1 MTGKL
6 AKEPG
11 RRRSQVERR
20 AATRRE
26 LLDAAEAL
34 IAERGFAQASLSAI
48 ADRAGVSKGAVYHHF
63 QSKDD
68 LLLALLDSQFEA
80 RIAAVGR
87 ITGPDR
93 MTEEIPFDRRWNLL
107 FLEFVVRAARD
118 EIFARKFRARL
129 DRLRLRSTEGVR
141 SYLESAGIETN
152 LTPEE
157 LALAVAALGNGL
169 AIEGLIHPDWSS
181 DAIYGELLGLLVRG
195 LTDHEADTKKGQSA

>member
-1 MTGKL
+1 MAGNL
-6 AKEPG
+6 PNEAGG
-11 RRRSQVERR
+11 RSARRSQVERR

-68 LLLALLDSQFEA
+68 LLLALLDSHFEA

-93 MTEEIPFDRRWNLL
+93 MTKEIPFDRTWNLL

-118 EIFARKFRARL
+118 EIFAHKFRARL
-129 DRLRLRSTEGVR
+129 ERLRLRSTEGVR
-141 SYLESAGIETN
+141 SYLESAGIETS

-169 AIEGLIHPDWSS
+169 AIEGLIRPDWSS
-181 DAIYGELLGLLVRG
+181 DALYGELLGLLARG
-195 LTDHEADTKKGQSA
+195 LTA